1 MKSYKKDASFLK
13 SIFQQLFFRRCTMN
27 YRRKIISSFIFCIVL
42 LSVSSAFGQDYD
54 KVQIKTIKTSGN
66 VYMLMGSGGN
76 IGVLAGDDGV
86 FLVDDQFAPLTK
98 KIKGAIGKI
107 SDKEIRFL
115 INTHWHFDHVGGNEN
130 IGETGSVIIAHENVR
145 KRMSTDQFIEFFQ
158 KKVPASP
165 KVALPIITFTQDLM
179 FHLNGDDIHVFHV
192 KNAHTDGDSIVYFRN
207 SNVIH
212 TGDIYF
218 AGIYPFIDTSSH
230 GSVNGVIDAAQHIL
244 SIIDDN
250 TKVIPGHGS
259 LSNKAEL
266 SAYVDMLISLR
277 AKITKQISDGK
288 TLEEI
293 QKTKPAQKFDEK
305 WGHGMLTSD
314 KFVQILHTDLSVN
327 RK

>member
-1 MKSYKKDASFLK
+1 
-13 SIFQQLFFRRCTMN
+13 MN
-27 YRRKIISSFIFCIVL
+27 YRRTIISSFIFYIVL

-54 KVQIKTIKTSGN
+54 KVQIKTVKTSGN

-76 IGVLAGDDGV
+76 LGVLAGDDGV

-130 IGETGSVIIAHENVR
+130 LGEMGSVIIAHENVR

-158 KKVPASP
+158 KKIPASP
-165 KVALPIITFTQDLM
+165 KVALPIITFTKDLM
-179 FHLNGDDIHVFHV
+179 FHLNGENIHVFHV
-192 KNAHTDGDSIVYFRN
+192 NNAHTDGDAIVYFRN

-218 AGIYPFIDTSSH
+218 AGLYPFIDTSAH
-230 GSVNGVIDAAQHIL
+230 GSVNGVIDAAQYVL
-244 SIIDDN
+244 SIINDD
-250 TKVIPGHGS
+250 TKVIPGHGP

-266 SAYVDMLISLR
+266 RAYVDMLISVR
-277 AKITKQISDGK
+277 AKISKQISDGK
-288 TLEEI
+288 TIEEI
-293 QKTKPAQKFDEK
+293 QRTKPTQAFDKK
-305 WGHGMLTSD
+305 WGHGMLTPD
-314 KFVQILHTDLSVN
+314 QFVQILYKDLSMN
-327 RK
+327 QK

>member
-1 MKSYKKDASFLK
+1 
-13 SIFQQLFFRRCTMN
+13 MN

-98 KIKGAIGKI
+98 KIKDAIGKI

-130 IGETGSVIIAHENVR
+130 LGETGSVIIAHENVR

-179 FHLNGDDIHVFHV
+179 FHLNGEDIHVFHV
-192 KNAHTDGDSIVYFRN
+192 NNAHTDGDSIVYFRN

-244 SIIDDN
+244 SIIDDD
-250 TKVIPGHGS
+250 TKVIPGHGL

-266 SAYVDMLISLR
+266 RAYVDMLISLR
-277 AKITKQISDGK
+277 AKIAKLISDGK
-288 TLEEI
+288 TLAEI
-293 QKTKPAQKFDEK
+293 QKTKPAQEFDEK

-314 KFVQILHTDLSVN
+314 KFVQILYTDLSVN

>member
-1 MKSYKKDASFLK
+1 
-13 SIFQQLFFRRCTMN
+13 
-27 YRRKIISSFIFCIVL
+27 VL

-54 KVQIKTIKTSGN
+54 KVQIKTVKTSGN

-76 IGVLAGDDGV
+76 LGVLAGDDGV

-98 KIKGAIGKI
+98 KIKDAIGKI

-130 IGETGSVIIAHENVR
+130 LGETGSVIIAHENVR

-179 FHLNGDDIHVFHV
+179 FHLNGEDIHVFHV
-192 KNAHTDGDSIVYFRN
+192 NNAHTDGDSIVYFRN

-244 SIIDDN
+244 SIIDDK

-266 SAYVDMLISLR
+266 SAYVDMLISMR

-314 KFVQILHTDLSVN
+314 KFVQILYTDLSVN

>member
-1 MKSYKKDASFLK
+1 
-13 SIFQQLFFRRCTMN
+13 
-27 YRRKIISSFIFCIVL
+27 
-42 LSVSSAFGQDYD
+42 LSVSSAIGQDYD
-54 KVQIKTIKTSGN
+54 KVQIKTVKTSGN

-76 IGVLAGDDGV
+76 LGVLVGDDGV

-98 KIKGAIGKI
+98 KIKDAIGKI

-130 IGETGSVIIAHENVR
+130 LGETGSVIIAHENVR

-179 FHLNGDDIHVFHV
+179 FHLNGEDIHVFHV
-192 KNAHTDGDSIVYFRN
+192 NNAHTDGDSIVYFRN

-266 SAYVDMLISLR
+266 SAYVDMLISMR

-314 KFVQILHTDLSVN
+314 KFVQILYTDLSVN

>member
-1 MKSYKKDASFLK
+1 
-13 SIFQQLFFRRCTMN
+13 MN
-27 YRRKIISSFIFCIVL
+27 YRRTIISSFIFCIVL

-54 KVQIKTIKTSGN
+54 KVQIKTVKTSGN

-76 IGVLAGDDGV
+76 IGVLTGDDGV

-98 KIKGAIGKI
+98 KIKDAIGKI

-130 IGETGSVIIAHENVR
+130 LGETGSVIIAHENVR

-179 FHLNGDDIHVFHV
+179 FHLNGEDIHVFHV
-192 KNAHTDGDSIVYFRN
+192 NNAHTDGDSIVYFRN

-244 SIIDDN
+244 SIIDDD
-250 TKVIPGHGS
+250 TKVIPGHGL

-266 SAYVDMLISLR
+266 RAYVDMLFSLR
-277 AKITKQISDGK
+277 AKIAKLISDGK
-288 TLEEI
+288 TLAEI
-293 QKTKPAQKFDEK
+293 QKTKPAQEFDEK

-314 KFVQILHTDLSVN
+314 KFVQILYTDLSVN

>member
-1 MKSYKKDASFLK
+1 M
-13 SIFQQLFFRRCTMN
+13 T
-27 YRRKIISSFIFCIVL
+27 YRRTIISSFIFCIVL
-42 LSVSSAFGQDYD
+42 LSVSSAIGQDYD
-54 KVQIKTIKTSGN
+54 KVQIKTVKTSGN

-76 IGVLAGDDGV
+76 LGVLVGDDGV

-98 KIKGAIGKI
+98 KIKDAIGKI

-130 IGETGSVIIAHENVR
+130 LGETGSVIIAHENVR

-179 FHLNGDDIHVFHV
+179 FHLNGEDIHVFHV
-192 KNAHTDGDSIVYFRN
+192 NNAHTDGDSIVYFRN

-266 SAYVDMLISLR
+266 SAYVDMLISMR

-314 KFVQILHTDLSVN
+314 KFVQILYTDLSVN

>member
-1 MKSYKKDASFLK
+1 
-13 SIFQQLFFRRCTMN
+13 MN
-27 YRRKIISSFIFCIVL
+27 YRRTIISSFIFCIVL

-54 KVQIKTIKTSGN
+54 KVQIKTVKTSGN

-76 IGVLAGDDGV
+76 ICVLTGDDGV

-98 KIKGAIGKI
+98 KIKDAIGKI

-130 IGETGSVIIAHENVR
+130 LGETGSIIIAHENVR

-179 FHLNGDDIHVFHV
+179 FHLNGEDIHVFHV
-192 KNAHTDGDSIVYFRN
+192 NNAHTDGDSIVYFRN

-230 GSVNGVIDAAQHIL
+230 GSVNGVIDAAQHVL
-244 SIIDDN
+244 SIINDD
-250 TKVIPGHGS
+250 TKIIPGHGM
-259 LSNKAEL
+259 LSNKTEL
-266 SAYVDMLISLR
+266 SVYVDMLISMR

-293 QKTKPAQKFDEK
+293 LKTKPAQEFDEK
-305 WGHGMLTSD
+305 WADGMLTSD
-314 KFVQILHTDLSVN
+314 KFVKILYTDLSVN

>member
-1 MKSYKKDASFLK
+1 
-13 SIFQQLFFRRCTMN
+13 
-27 YRRKIISSFIFCIVL
+27 VL

-192 KNAHTDGDSIVYFRN
+192 NNAHTDGDSIVYFRN

>member
-1 MKSYKKDASFLK
+1 
-13 SIFQQLFFRRCTMN
+13 MN
-27 YRRKIISSFIFCIVL
+27 YRRTIISSFIICIVL
-42 LSVSSAFGQDYD
+42 LSVSSAFGQDKDFD

-66 VYMLMGSGGN
+66 VYMLLGSGGN

-98 KIKGAIGKI
+98 KIKDAIGKI

-130 IGETGSVIIAHENVR
+130 LGETGSVIIAHENVR

-158 KKVPASP
+158 KNVPASP
-165 KVALPIITFTQDLM
+165 KVALPMITFTQDLM
-179 FHLNGDDIHVFHV
+179 FHLNGEDVHVFHV
-192 KNAHTDGDSIVYFRN
+192 NNAHTDGDSIVYFRN

-244 SIIDDN
+244 SIIDDD
-250 TKVIPGHGS
+250 TKVIPGHGP

-277 AKITKQISDGK
+277 AKINKQISDGK

-293 QKTKPAQKFDEK
+293 QKTKPAQEFDEK

-314 KFVQILHTDLSVN
+314 QFVEILYTERVCP
-327 RK
+327 

>member
-1 MKSYKKDASFLK
+1 
-13 SIFQQLFFRRCTMN
+13 MN
-27 YRRKIISSFIFCIVL
+27 YRRTIISSFIFCIVL

-54 KVQIKTIKTSGN
+54 KVQIKTVKTSGN

-76 IGVLAGDDGV
+76 LGVLVGDDGV

-98 KIKGAIGKI
+98 KIKDAIGKI

-130 IGETGSVIIAHENVR
+130 LGETGSVIIAHENVR

-179 FHLNGDDIHVFHV
+179 FHLNGEDIHVFHV
-192 KNAHTDGDSIVYFRN
+192 NNAHTDGDSIVYFRN

-266 SAYVDMLISLR
+266 SAYVDMLISMR

-314 KFVQILHTDLSVN
+314 KFVQILYTDLSVN

>member
-1 MKSYKKDASFLK
+1 MH
-13 SIFQQLFFRRCTMN
+13 
-27 YRRKIISSFIFCIVL
+27 YRRTIISSFIFCIVL
-42 LSVSSAFGQDYD
+42 LFVSSAFGQDKDFD

-66 VYMLMGSGGN
+66 VYMLLGSGGN

-98 KIKGAIGKI
+98 KIKDAIGKI
-107 SDKEIRFL
+107 SDKEIRFV

-130 IGETGSVIIAHENVR
+130 LGETGSVIIAHENVR

-179 FHLNGDDIHVFHV
+179 FHLNGEDIHVFHV
-192 KNAHTDGDSIVYFRN
+192 NNAHTDGDAIVYFRN

-218 AGIYPFIDTSSH
+218 AGIYPFIDTSAQ
-230 GSVNGVIDAAQHIL
+230 GSVNGVIDAAQRIL
-244 SIIDDN
+244 SIIDDD
-250 TKVIPGHGS
+250 TKVIPGHGP

-266 SAYVDMLISLR
+266 SGYVDMLIRLR

-293 QKTKPAQKFDEK
+293 QKTKPAQEFDEK

-314 KFVQILHTDLSVN
+314 QFVQILYTDLSIN
-327 RK
+327 RKIGRSGSPIPLILF

>member
-1 MKSYKKDASFLK
+1 
-13 SIFQQLFFRRCTMN
+13 MN
-27 YRRKIISSFIFCIVL
+27 YRRTIISSFIFCIVL
-42 LSVSSAFGQDYD
+42 LSVSSAIGQDYD
-54 KVQIKTIKTSGN
+54 KVQIKTVKTSGN

-76 IGVLAGDDGV
+76 LGVLVGDDGV

-98 KIKGAIGKI
+98 KIKDAIGKI

-130 IGETGSVIIAHENVR
+130 LGETGSVIIAHENVR

-179 FHLNGDDIHVFHV
+179 FHLNGEDIHVFHV
-192 KNAHTDGDSIVYFRN
+192 NNAHTDGDSIVYFRN

-266 SAYVDMLISLR
+266 SAYVDMLISMR

-314 KFVQILHTDLSVN
+314 KFVQILYTDLSVN

>member
-1 MKSYKKDASFLK
+1 
-13 SIFQQLFFRRCTMN
+13 
-27 YRRKIISSFIFCIVL
+27 VL

-54 KVQIKTIKTSGN
+54 KVQIKTVKTSGN

-76 IGVLAGDDGV
+76 IGVLTGDDGV

-98 KIKGAIGKI
+98 KIKDAIGKI

-130 IGETGSVIIAHENVR
+130 LGETGSVIIAHENVR

-165 KVALPIITFTQDLM
+165 KVALPIITFAQDLM
-179 FHLNGDDIHVFHV
+179 FHLNGENIHVFHV
-192 KNAHTDGDSIVYFRN
+192 NNAHTDGDSIVYFRN

-244 SIIDDN
+244 SIIDDD
-250 TKVIPGHGS
+250 TKVIPGHGL

-266 SAYVDMLISLR
+266 RAYVDMLISLR
-277 AKITKQISDGK
+277 AKIAKLISDGK
-288 TLEEI
+288 TLAEI
-293 QKTKPAQKFDEK
+293 QKTKPAQEFDEK

-314 KFVQILHTDLSVN
+314 KFVQILYTDLSVN

>member
-1 MKSYKKDASFLK
+1 
-13 SIFQQLFFRRCTMN
+13 MN
-27 YRRKIISSFIFCIVL
+27 YRRTIISSLIFCIVL
-42 LSVSSAFGQDYD
+42 LSVSSAIGQDYD
-54 KVQIKTIKTSGN
+54 KVQIKTVKTSGN

-76 IGVLAGDDGV
+76 LGVLVGDDGV

-98 KIKGAIGKI
+98 KIKDAIGKI

-130 IGETGSVIIAHENVR
+130 LGETGSVIIAHENVR

-179 FHLNGDDIHVFHV
+179 FHLNGEDIHVFHV
-192 KNAHTDGDSIVYFRN
+192 NNAHTDGDSIVYFRN

-266 SAYVDMLISLR
+266 SAYVDMLISMR

-314 KFVQILHTDLSVN
+314 KFVQILYTDLSVN

>member
-1 MKSYKKDASFLK
+1 M
-13 SIFQQLFFRRCTMN
+13 
-27 YRRKIISSFIFCIVL
+27 L
-42 LSVSSAFGQDYD
+42 L
-54 KVQIKTIKTSGN
+54 
-66 VYMLMGSGGN
+66 GSGGN

-107 SDKEIRFL
+107 SDQEIRFV

-130 IGETGSVIIAHENVR
+130 LGETGSVIIAHENVR

-158 KKVPASP
+158 KKVPAWP
-165 KVALPIITFTQDLM
+165 KVALPIITFTQDLT
-179 FHLNGDDIHVFHV
+179 FHLNGEDIHVFHV
-192 KNAHTDGDSIVYFRN
+192 NNAHTDGDAIVYFRN

-218 AGIYPFIDTSSH
+218 AGIYPFIDTSTH

-244 SIIDDN
+244 AIIDDD
-250 TKVIPGHGS
+250 TKVIPGHGP

-288 TLEEI
+288 TLEDI
-293 QKTKPAQKFDEK
+293 QNTKPAQEFDEK

-314 KFVQILHTDLSVN
+314 KFVQILYTDLSVN